1 MLKEL
6 IPAFRM
12 TLILAL
18 LTGIAFPLLITAIS
32 QFIFPDQANGSL
44 LRSNGKVIGSKLI
57 AQRFDSPKYFHSRP
71 SAAGSGYAGE
81 ASGGTNLGPTSS
93 KLIMGIP
100 DDPATKADE
109 SFAGIKQLAEA
120 YRKDNELAADAPVP
134 VDAVTRS
141 GSGLDPDISEANA
154 LLQAPRVARARN
166 LKPEA
171 VTDLIHK
178 FKSERDLGILGEPRL
193 NVLTINIA
201 LDNSK

>member
-44 LRSNGKVIGSKLI
+44 VRSNGKVIGSKLI

-109 SFAGIKQLAEA
+109 SFVGIKQLAEA
-120 YRKDNELAADAPVP
+120 YRKDNELPAGDMQSPRPGGFPLDSSSLDWQRLAGGRGGFKGG
-134 VDAVTRS
+134 RS
-141 GSGLDPDISEANA
+141 
-154 LLQAPRVARARN
+154 
-166 LKPEA
+166 
-171 VTDLIHK
+171 
-178 FKSERDLGILGEPRL
+178 
-193 NVLTINIA
+193 
-201 LDNSK
+201 